1 MIHIMPDTP
10 EINLAKT
17 NAVNYSQVRLSFY
30 FLRFY
35 KIICVFCEFYHSKML
50 LTNLTIKSRESH

>member
-17 NAVNYSQVRLSFY
+17 NAVNYSQVCLSFY
-30 FLRFY
+30 FVHFY
-35 KIICVFCEFYHSKML
+35 KIISVFCEFYHSKKL
-50 LTNLTIKSRESH
+50 LTKLTIKSHESH